1 LYLRIFLAIRQDCPY
16 CQGVRRYT
24 VALSALLLSCGVD
37 VAQTAVLDTSVAAA
51 PECSAPA
58 TLTAPTTEQFGVND
72 PLASSSLVLAS
83 YGAQAGPG
91 VYLIA
96 RDSFRLYLNG
106 VMIAESNAART
117 PIFVPLT
124 LLPGDN
130 EIAVVASA
138 AQGTPAV
145 LLQIDELLQSY
156 FSDASWKVSTNP
168 EGDWSLATYDDSS
181 WSAATDFGAI
191 GSLPGCDPMSVFPAD
206 STAHWIG
213 PSQPAPNA
221 VLRTKI
227 SIRPSGFGAS
237 TRGGEGATPVLVT
250 SVAEL
255 NAALTD
261 KDTPAVVLVPE
272 GLLDLRPTGTEVVQ
286 QSTCPTPC
294 ANDATKI
301 LYTVLVSGMTCPVAL
316 VDQPRDDR
324 RIEVGSN
331 KTIVGLGRGAA
342 LRGASFDLGSSNNV
356 IMRNL
361 AIFDVNPTMIEAGD
375 AITLTAPTEVWVDHC
390 TFKWISD
397 GFIDA
402 GAGTNA
408 VTVSWS
414 HYDGLNDY
422 ACTGHHP
429 RASQFEDAV
438 GTIHHS
444 FWDHVDTHAPTVAH
458 STSRV
463 HLFDNY
469 TSDDGDY
476 AVEASCGAQ
485 VLLEASTFEN
495 VVHPTSKTTC
505 SDVPPAL
512 GLLRAPT
519 GSNLYRD
526 DVGTNRSDGA
536 DAPEPEDAVFTP
548 PYAYSLDPPA
558 TAWVNV
564 ESRAGAGGPWAVPLS
579 LD

>member
-1 LYLRIFLAIRQDCPY
+1 M
-16 CQGVRRYT
+16 RRFAL
-24 VALSALLLSCGVD
+24 ALSALLVSCGVE
-37 VAQTAVLDTSVAAA
+37 VAQTAVLDTSTAQA
-51 PECSAPA
+51 PDCSTAA
-58 TLTAPTTEQFGVND
+58 TLVLPTNPAFRATDVV
-72 PLASSSLVLAS
+72 ASSDLVLTS

-91 VYLIA
+91 IYVDA
-96 RDSFRLYLNG
+96 RDGFRLYLNG
-106 VMIAESNAART
+106 VLIAQSTAVRA
-117 PIFVPLT
+117 PSFIPVT

-130 EIAVVASA
+130 EIAIVASTA
-138 AQGTPAV
+138 SGTPAV
-145 LLQIDELLQSY
+145 LVQVDELERSY
-156 FSDASWKVSTNP
+156 FSDVSWKVSTAP
-168 EGDWSLATYDDSS
+168 TGDWTSVSYNDAS
-181 WSAATDFGAI
+181 WPAASDFGLI
-191 GSLPGCDPMSVFPAD
+191 GSLPGCDPSSIFPTG

-213 PSQPAPNA
+213 PAQPAPAA

-227 SIRPSGFGAS
+227 SIRPIGFGAS
-237 TRGGEGATPVLVT
+237 ARGGEGATPTLVA

-255 NAALTD
+255 SAALEN
-261 KDTPAVVLVPE
+261 KDDPSVVLVPE
-272 GLLDLRPTGTEVVQ
+272 GLLDLRPTGADVVQ

-301 LYTVLVSGMTCPVAL
+301 LYTVLIDTTCPVAL
-316 VDQPRDDR
+316 VNQPRNDR
-324 RIEVGSN
+324 RILVGSN
-331 KTIVGLGRGAA
+331 KTLVGLGRGAL
-342 LRGASFDLGSSNNV
+342 LRGASFDFGTSQNV
-356 IMRNL
+356 IMRNI

-375 AITLTAPTEVWVDHC
+375 AITLTAPTQVWVDHC

-402 GAGTNA
+402 GTGTNA

-414 HYDGLNDY
+414 HYDGLSDY
-422 ACTGHHP
+422 ACSGHHP
-429 RASQFEDAV
+429 RASQFEDAS

-458 STSRV
+458 ATSRV

-469 TSDDGDY
+469 TTDDADY

-485 VLLEASTFEN
+485 VLLEGNTFED

-505 SDVPPAL
+505 SDTPPSL

-526 DVGTNRSDGA
+526 NVGTHRSNGA

-548 PYAYSLDPPA
+548 PYAYTVDPPA
-558 TAWVNV
+558 AAWVNV
-564 ESRAGAGGPWAVPLS
+564 ASRAGAGGPWALPLS